1 MGGAVRSGLMVGALA
16 QPEPGGAHS
25 VIVRREA
32 LKPGERPVFAGF
44 ENRPVKRISS
54 PPHIS
59 EERAVAN
66 DFQQEAEHIKT
77 GYLCNSLQI

>member
-1 MGGAVRSGLMVGALA
+1 MAGTVEE
-16 QPEPGGAHS
+16 PEPCGGDS
-25 VIVRREA
+25 VTVGRAEA
-32 LKPGERPVFAGF
+32 LKPGESAIFAGF
-44 ENRPVKRISS
+44 ENSPVKRISS
-54 PPHIS
+54 PPEIS